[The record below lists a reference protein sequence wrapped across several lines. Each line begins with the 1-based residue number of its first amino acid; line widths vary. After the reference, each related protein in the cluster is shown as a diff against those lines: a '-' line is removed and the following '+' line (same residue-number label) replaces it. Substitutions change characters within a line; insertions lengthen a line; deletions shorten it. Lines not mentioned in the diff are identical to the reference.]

1 MKKFK
6 VNVKDFVGSEL
17 FVLGLLKRYE
27 LTGCDVE
34 QILHSHVP
42 RFGLT
47 NRLFLDS
54 LHDEWAKFADLHAAD
69 DLQNVEQYFGIK
81 FCQVRQF
88 KHKATSKDLL
98 SFSNYIGWA
107 KNIVYYDNIRANKKS
122 FLRYYIVELDFFRQS
137 IDFYSTPCVKFGKKT
152 LHFPSATD
160 FYNYFNVNY
169 TGDFCLANIRQIAN
183 HLNSDIHIYQKLGRY
198 VYPVYKPMPRFP
210 QSKPVPIF
218 TEQNDP
224 GAFENLTS
232 IHLILNEGFVTK
244 TFFCSVLPGC
254 TFSSDDR
261 QKLKRHEGICEK
273 IGKQTIV
280 GELKSY
286 GEKCDLMSIIC
297 DAGYLPSE
305 MRNYR
310 NKFFTT
316 FDIETIEDI
325 KNDVRTEATIINAN
339 HKCLSIAA
347 GSTTGHT
354 FVEVREDDSSDA
366 VERMVGNF
374 LDFLE
379 EMHEIYLE
387 QLPSAITDALELM
400 DQDDDG
406 TLSFKEKLR
415 LKKMKR
421 FLEQYLRLDCYG
433 FNSGFNRN

>member
-6 VNVKDFVGSEL
+6 VNVKDFAGTEL
-17 FVLGLLKRYE
+17 FVIGLLKRFE

-54 LHDEWAKFADLHAAD
+54 LPREWATFTQLHAVG
-69 DLQNVEQYFGIK
+69 DLKNVEQYFGIK
-81 FCQVRQF
+81 LCQVRLF
-88 KHKATSKDLL
+88 KHKATSTDLL
-98 SFSNYIGWA
+98 SFTNYIGWA
-107 KNIVYYDNIRANKKS
+107 KNIVYYDNIRANKRS
-122 FLRYYIVELDFFRQS
+122 YLRYYVVDLDLFRRC
-137 IDFYSTPCVKFGKKT
+137 IEVYATPGVKFAKKT
-152 LHFPSATD
+152 LHFPSAND
-160 FYNYFNVNY
+160 LYNYFNISY
-169 TGDFCLANIRQIAN
+169 SGDFCLANMRQIAI
-183 HLNSDIHIYQKLGRY
+183 HLKRDIHIYQKLGRY

-210 QSKPVPIF
+210 QSKPVLIF

-224 GAFENLTS
+224 AAFENLS
-232 IHLILNEGFVTK
+232 SLHLILNEGFVTK
-244 TFFCSVLPGC
+244 TYFCSVLQGC

-261 QKLKRHEGICEK
+261 QNLKRHEEICEK

-286 GEKCDLMSIIC
+286 GEKCDMMSIIC
-297 DAGYLPSE
+297 NAGYLPPE

-310 NKFFTT
+310 NQFFTT
-316 FDIETIEDI
+316 FDIETFEDI
-325 KNDVRTEATIINAN
+325 KNEVRTEATIINAN

-354 FVEVREDDSSDA
+354 FVQVREDDSSDA
-366 VERMVGNF
+366 VESMVGNF

-379 EMHEIYLE
+379 QMHEKYLE
-387 QLPSAITDALELM
+387 QLPSAITDALEVIE
-400 DQDDDG
+400 QDDDG
-406 TLSFKEKLR
+406 TLPFKEKLK

-433 FNSGFNRN
+433 FNSGL